1 MNIYMGY
8 VEDPREGAVL
18 IFACSVREAKLLAWP
33 ILRSWFQVDYI
44 DVSVRLVK
52 DSEYLYAEADQEK
65 LALDKPH
72 VIESPRTCEDC
83 KLWGVS
89 ELNEEGYC
97 NDCQDEREADSPA
110 LPADGEGKEQSPNLT
125 ESEGRKEK

>member
-1 MNIYMGY
+1 VNIYMGY
-8 VEDPREGAVL
+8 VEDPREGAAL
-18 IFACSVREAKLLAWP
+18 IFACSVREAKLLAWS

-44 DVSVRLVK
+44 DISVRLVK

-65 LALDKPH
+65 LALDMPH
-72 VIESPRTCEDC
+72 VVESPRTCKDC
-83 KLWGVS
+83 ELWGVS

-110 LPADGEGKEQSPNLT
+110 LPADGEGK
-125 ESEGRKEK
+125 